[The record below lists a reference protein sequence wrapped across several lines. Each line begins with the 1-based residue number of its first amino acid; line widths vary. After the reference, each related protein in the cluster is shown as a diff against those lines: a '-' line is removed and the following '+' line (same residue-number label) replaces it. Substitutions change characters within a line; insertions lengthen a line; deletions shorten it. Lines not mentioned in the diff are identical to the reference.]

1 MVLFLEVPI
10 AGIALVLSLLSWKT
24 LRKIKHLGV
33 GKSFWIPVLLSGI
46 FFFIGS
52 TAAILN
58 DLDVSFGY
66 IVEFI
71 AFSRLLALC
80 ILLGGVSTYSR
91 QISRNLVE
99 KFILPTRPA
108 PAETR
113 EETEPPKSIVD
124 RLEEKNSKEESGCT
138 HELGYLKTLPRK
150 TPVPDECLSCSKIIE
165 CKHSYL
171 RRTEAK
177 PSASSIPDS
186 GLEFSTT
193 KPAEEE
199 AELEQP

>member
-33 GKSFWIPVLLSGI
+33 GKAFWIPVLLSGI
-46 FFFIGS
+46 FFFAGS
-52 TAAILN
+52 MAAILN
-58 DLDVSFGY
+58 DLGVSFDY
-66 IVEFI
+66 IIEFI

-108 PAETR
+108 PVETQ
-113 EETEPPKSIVD
+113 EETATPESIVD
-124 RLEEKNSKEESGCT
+124 RLEENKLEDEPGCT

-171 RRTEAK
+171 RK
-177 PSASSIPDS
+177 PES
-186 GLEFSTT
+186 
-193 KPAEEE
+193 
-199 AELEQP
+199 

>member
-24 LRKIKHLGV
+24 MKKIKHLGV

-46 FFFIGS
+46 FFLIGS
-52 TAAILN
+52 IIAILN
-58 DLDVSFGY
+58 DLGVSFEY
-66 IVEFI
+66 IIEVM

-80 ILLGGVSTYSR
+80 ILLGGISTYSR

-108 PAETR
+108 PVETQ

-124 RLEEKNSKEESGCT
+124 RLEEKKPNEESICM

-150 TPVPDECLSCSKIIE
+150 APVPDECLSCPKIIE

-171 RRTEAK
+171 RR
-177 PSASSIPDS
+177 PGS
-186 GLEFSTT
+186 
-193 KPAEEE
+193 
-199 AELEQP
+199 